1 MNVINEMLNLP
12 FLSRKKKKHHLK
24 KCSKKVPN
32 PSSFL
37 DDSSNDSTAESV
49 QSSGT
54 VNGSEKSI
62 SSCSGS
68 SASVISI
75 SSSTTKES
83 EYSKESISNEELLY
97 GNTLNISVDS
107 MPVII

>member
-12 FLSRKKKKHHLK
+12 FLTRKKRKHHLK
-24 KCSKKVPN
+24 NCSKKVPN

-37 DDSSNDSTAESV
+37 DDSNDSTAESV

-68 SASVISI
+68 SVISI
-75 SSSTTKES
+75 SSSTTKVS
-83 EYSKESISNEELLY
+83 VSSKESISNEELLY

>member
-1 MNVINEMLNLP
+1 MNVVNEMLNLP
-12 FLSRKKKKHHLK
+12 FLTRKKKKHHLK

-37 DDSSNDSTAESV
+37 DDSNDSTAESV

-68 SASVISI
+68 SVISI

-83 EYSKESISNEELLY
+83 ESSKESISNEELLY

>member
-1 MNVINEMLNLP
+1 MNVVNEMLNLP
-12 FLSRKKKKHHLK
+12 FLTRKKKKHHLK

-37 DDSSNDSTAESV
+37 DDSNDSTAESV

-62 SSCSGS
+62 SSCPGS
-68 SASVISI
+68 SVISI
-75 SSSTTKES
+75 SSSTIKES
-83 EYSKESISNEELLY
+83 SKESISNEELLY